1 MQAAAAPS
9 PEDRLSFANQLAEVR
24 AMDVEGKYKK
34 QLNKIEVEYQF
45 ILLRSL
51 DLFHKEMRRANLP
64 ERLHL
69 IKEKLD
75 DTAGEFT
82 YRTNLPFTNWNWNNK
97 ICRHCRKIS
106 LKPMPATNE
115 LFCENCGI
123 LETLDGAYFDYDEL
137 YKGGDYK
144 VVKQRR
150 TRRRYTFRHYLE
162 NQRKILTANGHTLS
176 FETIGKANELF
187 ETIEEQLPKRI
198 SLPFVAYQILGQVVQ
213 STEEKYVLNY
223 FWLQVPQRAVAKHTK
238 KWKQMLR
245 QFDAE

>member
-1 MQAAAAPS
+1 MP
-9 PEDRLSFANQLAEVR
+9 PLSQDQLEAYASYKR
-24 AMDVEGKYKK
+24 A
-34 QLNKIEVEYQF
+34 F
-45 ILLRSL
+45 LR
-51 DLFHKEMRRANLP
+51 D
-64 ERLHL
+64 
-69 IKEKLD
+69 
-75 DTAGEFT
+75 
-82 YRTNLPFTNWNWNNK
+82 
-97 ICRHCRKIS
+97 
-106 LKPMPATNE
+106 
-115 LFCENCGI
+115 CGI

>member
-1 MQAAAAPS
+1 MQAAAAPK
-9 PEDRLSFANQLAEVR
+9 PEDRLAFANQLAEVR
-24 AMDVEGKYKK
+24 DMDAEGKHKK
-34 QLNKIEVEYQF
+34 KLNKIEVEYQF

-51 DLFHKEMRRANLP
+51 DLFHKEMRRAKLP
-64 ERLHL
+64 ESLHL

-115 LFCENCGI
+115 LCCENCGI
-123 LETLDGAYFDYDEL
+123 LETLDGAYFDYNEL
-137 YKGGDYK
+137 YKCGDYK

-150 TRRRYTFRHYLE
+150 NTRRYTFRYYLE
-162 NQRKILTANGHTLS
+162 NQRNTLAAKGHTLS
-176 FETIGKANELF
+176 CETIERANELF
-187 ETIEEQLPKRI
+187 ETIEEYLPKRL
-198 SLPFVAYQILGQVVQ
+198 SLPFVAYQILGHIVQ
-213 STEEKYVLNY
+213 AAEEKYVLNY
-223 FWLQVPQRAVAKHTK
+223 FWLQVPQSAVAKHVE

-245 QFDAE
+245 QFDA

>member
-1 MQAAAAPS
+1 MQAA
-9 PEDRLSFANQLAEVR
+9 EDRLSFANQLAEVR
-24 AMDVEGKYKK
+24 ALDVEGKYKK

-45 ILLRSL
+45 ILLRAL

-82 YRTNLPFTNWNWNNK
+82 YRTNWNWSNK
-97 ICRHCRKIS
+97 ICRHCRKMS

-115 LFCENCGI
+115 LCCENCGI
-123 LETLDGAYFDYDEL
+123 LETLDCAYFDYDEL
-137 YKGGDYK
+137 YKCGDYK
-144 VVKQRR
+144 VVKHRR
-150 TRRRYTFRHYLE
+150 TNRRYTFSNYLE
-162 NQRKILTANGHTLS
+162 NQRKILTEKGHTLS

-187 ETIEEQLPKRI
+187 ETIEERLPKRI
-198 SLPFVAYQILGQVVQ
+198 SLPFVAYQILGQIVQ

-223 FWLQVPQRAVAKHTK
+223 FWLQVPQSAVAKHTE